1 MKLNRP
7 TSWPH
12 TRIHSAP
19 QMCVSLLSATPSLS
33 PLFVL
38 VPGGYWLELLH
49 PCPVQQV
56 EEADGEEVVVVGEE
70 EEEGEGGLG
79 EEG

>member
-1 MKLNRP
+1 M
-7 TSWPH
+7 
-12 TRIHSAP
+12 
-19 QMCVSLLSATPSLS
+19 
-33 PLFVL
+33 
-38 VPGGYWLELLH
+38 ELLH

-70 EEEGEGGLG
+70 EEEGERGLG